1 MGNLMANIPMLQAG
15 GRTHSG
21 GLHPNHPNHQSS
33 SSSSK
38 QGTARGDSARDNKGG
53 DMSARGEGQNY
64 EEDFVS
70 HKVCSYP
77 MLCCML

>member
-1 MGNLMANIPMLQAG
+1 MGNLMADIPMLQAG

-21 GLHPNHPNHQSS
+21 GGLTHPNHQSS
-33 SSSSK
+33 SSSK
-38 QGTARGDSARDNKGG
+38 QATARGDSARDNKGG

-70 HKVCSYP
+70 HKVCYIVYIV
-77 MLCCML
+77 

>member
-21 GLHPNHPNHQSS
+21 GLHPNPNHQ

-38 QGTARGDSARDNKGG
+38 QGTARGDSARDNKAG
-53 DMSARGEGQNY
+53 DASVRGEGQNY

-70 HKVCSYP
+70 HKVCYIVYIV
-77 MLCCML
+77 